1 MYRFLVHRHGDSVD
15 SVLRD
20 LQNDQDAL
28 VLAQTLIRGEK
39 IEAWRDDKLVFS
51 LNKDGHAE
59 PKQANLPR
67 QQIQNPPFD
76 L

>member
-1 MYRFLVHRHGDSVD
+1 MPMYRFLIHRHGDSVD

-28 VLAQTLIRGEK
+28 VLAQTLIRGGK

-59 PKQANLPR
+59 PQTSESPATT
-67 QQIQNPPFD
+67 NPKSAV
-76 L
+76 